1 MKGRAKNPHPK
12 GRLYSQAKKF
22 VISSKKEKEN
32 AT

>member
-1 MKGRAKNPHPK
+1 MERRVKKPHSK

-22 VISSKKEKEN
+22 VMSSKKEKEN